1 MKMPCRKTYR
11 KKPIWY
17 FSLLTAVL
25 FIQISTNV
33 YAESKGPT
41 TVDSGSSK
49 LKELALALKELFKNN
64 QKDHS
69 GPSQYAFVCE
79 KPFKDKDPAGCISRN
94 LDALFIFSKAE
105 DRLITQLRTP
115 SRKSIE
121 ESRKFL
127 PSDIGGAVSRWRID
141 LLQHVYKRYED
152 KTEDEFP
159 REAFKHYLAYLQRH
173 TISFDAW
180 KKGIGLIGNHYLNR
194 GYKESDKGDEYFKA
208 GLWWIKDYFVL
219 VNRIASGWGEQS
231 TETKEVF
238 NQAPFFQAL
247 RLPLPL
253 LPSSQRHQYQLRVMQ
268 ISLISELYKKTKKGK
283 LPSDVI
289 KSVNGT
295 LSRTNTVSSEA
306 TYPDLLQ
313 AIKKESGIK
322 DESGMGEI
330 KPAFMDKD
338 QYVMFKVVSERM
350 ELGGWKGGLLST
362 NCFLKSCKKEI
373 CFGVLLFV
381 LVFFC
386 FVFCRRQQVQGV
398 IFEEKELVGLKA
410 LFDADGRVAVLKVAK
425 VIEVIEKLS
434 GKDWDIIR
442 GYSEEGSGKESVEEL
457 EEKEKVIK
465 EFFENYK
472 DWEEL
477 KGYSIRKLW
486 EELDK
491 ERKQKEQKELQ
502 ACLHRKQRDELLCQK
517 LILDGYFLIRKANR
531 EFVPYS
537 LYPLRWTS
545 SLFRYIPSW
554 LAHSLFSLLVMTL
567 SILVGIALEYVNF
580 QDAWEALKENWGFY
594 FLLMAAIL
602 AGGLELI
609 HYMARKAIG
618 AIDEL
623 VSMLE
628 PDTYECWEK
637 RGGETEDSSIEELGE
652 WLKTLLIPPSFKP
665 VGIACFLIL
674 LIFFRHA
681 LLGWVLA
688 PTSILIAFY
697 VFLVIIVVLVM
708 PMLWLAVA
716 SIWFTNRISSHPDL
730 DINPLAPVKTY
741 GLQKWMSVLGS
752 FAFSLFS
759 IFAFGAFLI
768 VRAPFTD
775 IQAFGVVRYFPFF
788 FMIPFMLFYFIYP
801 HGILR
806 KLIRDKKKY
815 RMRQLQAE
823 ISKAFDEWKESGFSE
838 RVDVLEKMNKRYEV
852 FKKIDVTKESF
863 WDFEAILTFLK
874 ATLIPLAIGLYQ
886 SSDDIMRWLS
896 EL

>member
-11 KKPIWY
+11 KKTVWY

-33 YAESKGPT
+33 YAESKGPN
-41 TVDSGSSK
+41 TVDSG
-49 LKELALALKELFKNN
+49 
-64 QKDHS
+64 
-69 GPSQYAFVCE
+69 PPQYAFVCE

-105 DRLITQLRTP
+105 DRLLKRLRAP
-115 SRKSIE
+115 SGKSIE
-121 ESRKFL
+121 ESRKFP
-127 PSDIGGAVSRWRID
+127 PSEIGDAVSRWRLD

-159 REAFKHYLAYLQRH
+159 GEAFKHYLAYLQRH

-180 KKGIGLIGNHYLNR
+180 KKGMGLIGQYYLHR
-194 GYKESDKGDEYFKA
+194 GYEESDKEDEYFKA
-208 GLWWIKDYFVL
+208 GLRWIKDYFEL
-219 VNRIASGWGEQS
+219 VNRIASRGGEKS
-231 TETKEVF
+231 TETEEVF
-238 NQAPFFQAL
+238 NQAPFVQAL
-247 RLPLPL
+247 RSPLPL
-253 LPSSQRHQYQLRVMQ
+253 LPLSQRHQYQLRVMQ
-268 ISLISELYKKTKKGK
+268 IALISELYKKTKNGE
-283 LPSDVI
+283 PPAEVIEDVN
-289 KSVNGT
+289 ST
-295 LSRTNTVSSEA
+295 LSMTNTVSGEP
-306 TYPDLLQ
+306 TYNDLFQ
-313 AIKKESGIK
+313 AIEDESGI
-322 DESGMGEI
+322 GEI

-338 QYVMFKVVSERM
+338 EYRMFKVVSERM
-350 ELGGWKGGLLST
+350 KLEGWKGGVLSSD
-362 NCFLKSCKKEI
+362 CFLKSYEKGI
-373 CFGVLLFV
+373 FRGVLIFV
-381 LVFFC
+381 LVFLC
-386 FVFCRRQQVQGV
+386 FVFCRRKQVQGI
-398 IFEEKELVGLKA
+398 IFEEKDLVGLKA
-410 LFDADGRVAVLKVAK
+410 MFDADGRVAVLKVAK
-425 VIEVIEKLS
+425 VIEVIENLS
-434 GKDWDIIR
+434 GKDWDVIR
-442 GYSEEGSGKESVEEL
+442 GYSEEGSGKEL
-457 EEKEKVIK
+457 GEKLKERREVIK
-465 EFFENYK
+465 EFFKNDK
-472 DWEEL
+472 NWE
-477 KGYSIRKLW
+477 GYSIAKLW

-491 ERKQKEQKELQ
+491 KRKEKEQKELQ

-531 EFVPYS
+531 KFVPYS
-537 LYPLRWTS
+537 LYPLKWICSYSCRP
-545 SLFRYIPSW
+545 FCYIPSW

-567 SILVGIALEYVNF
+567 SILVGIALVDVNF
-580 QDAWEALKENWGFY
+580 QDGWAVNFQDGREALKENWGFY
-594 FLLMAAIL
+594 FLLMAAML

-609 HYMARKAIG
+609 YYMARKTIG

-637 RGGETEDSSIEELGE
+637 RRKEGKTEDSSIEELRE

-674 LIFFRHA
+674 LILFRHA
-681 LLGWVLA
+681 LMGWVLA

-697 VFLVIIVVLVM
+697 VFLVIIVVFVM
-708 PMLWLAVA
+708 PMLWLAGA

-741 GLQKWMSVLGS
+741 GLQKWMSVVGS
-752 FAFSLFS
+752 YAFSLFS
-759 IFAFGAFLI
+759 IFALGAFFI

-775 IQAFGVVRYFPFF
+775 ILAFGVVKYFPFF

-852 FKKIDVTKESF
+852 LRK
-863 WDFEAILTFLK
+863 L
-874 ATLIPLAIGLYQ
+874 
-886 SSDDIMRWLS
+886 M
-896 EL
+896 

>member
-11 KKPIWY
+11 KKTIWY

-33 YAESKGPT
+33 YAESKGPN
-41 TVDSGSSK
+41 TVDSGSSE

-64 QKDHS
+64 QKNHS
-69 GPSQYAFVCE
+69 GPPQYAFVCE
-79 KPFKDKDPAGCISRN
+79 KQFKDKDPAGCISRN

-105 DRLITQLRTP
+105 DRLLKRLRTP
-115 SRKSIE
+115 SGKSIE
-121 ESRKFL
+121 ESRKFP
-127 PSDIGGAVSRWRID
+127 PSEIGDAVSRWRLD

-159 REAFKHYLAYLQRH
+159 GEAFKHYLAYLQRH

-180 KKGIGLIGNHYLNR
+180 KKGVGLIGKYYLDR
-194 GYKESDKGDEYFKA
+194 GYKESDNGDKYFKA
-208 GLWWIKDYFVL
+208 GLRWIKDYFEL
-219 VNRIASGWGEQS
+219 VNRIASRGGEKS

-238 NQAPFFQAL
+238 NQAPFVQAL

-268 ISLISELYKKTKKGK
+268 ISLISELYKKTENGNATAEVIE
-283 LPSDVI
+283 DVN
-289 KSVNGT
+289 ST
-295 LSRTNTVSSEA
+295 LSRKDIVSGKR
-306 TYPDLLQ
+306 TYQDLFK
-313 AIKKESGIK
+313 AIKK
-322 DESGMGEI
+322 ESGMGEI

-398 IFEEKELVGLKA
+398 IFEEKDLVGLKA

-442 GYSEEGSGKESVEEL
+442 GYSEEGSGKEL
-457 EEKEKVIK
+457 GEKLKERREVIK

-491 ERKQKEQKELQ
+491 ERKQKKQKELQ

-628 PDTYECWEK
+628 PDTYECWGK
-637 RGGETEDSSIEELGE
+637 KGGGTEDSSIEELRK
-652 WLKTLLIPPSFKP
+652 WLRTLLIPPFFKP

-674 LIFFRHA
+674 LILFRHA

-759 IFAFGAFLI
+759 IFALGAFFI
-768 VRAPFTD
+768 VRTPFTD
-775 IQAFGVVRYFPFF
+775 IHAFGVVRYFPFF
-788 FMIPFMLFYFIYP
+788 FMIPFMLFYFMYP

-838 RVDVLEKMNKRYEV
+838 KVDVLEKMNKRYEV

-874 ATLIPLAIGLYQ
+874 ATLIPLALGLYQ